1 MNLSVSRVW
10 VISTKYRSY
19 LLPSLSTLPT
29 FLILPNLSQ
38 IPSRGYREN
47 TDTHYTVLGVK
58 PDASPREIKAAYLA
72 LSKKLHPDL
81 NQGKDDK
88 TSFEIHQKYVR
99 VTQAYAVLGNKKDR
113 KVYDM
118 EVIMKQ
124 PPRWEES
131 DEENTGKRQ
140 VFNERPMS
148 FDERAR
154 AMGYKQ
160 QDPDFY
166 KNHGNYH
173 RKVVMYCIAW
183 IVVGSIV
190 TSISILTLY
199 GRHTATMDAATR
211 KNTEI
216 LNNSR
221 ERARRLGSLEA
232 QRDEFEKKWAAE
244 AERQEAMAMD
254 QGIRI
259 NRQKPK
265 EN

>member
-1 MNLSVSRVW
+1 
-10 VISTKYRSY
+10 
-19 LLPSLSTLPT
+19 
-29 FLILPNLSQ
+29 
-38 IPSRGYREN
+38 
-47 TDTHYTVLGVK
+47 
-58 PDASPREIKAAYLA
+58 
-72 LSKKLHPDL
+72 
-81 NQGKDDK
+81 
-88 TSFEIHQKYVR
+88 
-99 VTQAYAVLGNKKDR
+99 
-113 KVYDM
+113 
-118 EVIMKQ
+118 MKQ

-183 IVVGSIV
+183 ILVGSIV

-232 QRDEFEKKWAAE
+232 QREEFEKKWAAE